1 MRNSWQ
7 VEVRGTLMFDV
18 VQKLKNLKTASKL
31 LNQEGCSDLQVR
43 ECAAVG
49 ALKKLSGGA
58 A

>member
-1 MRNSWQ
+1 
-7 VEVRGTLMFDV
+7 MFDV